1 MEHHYRARRARGLA
15 EVRPLLHALYGDRI
29 DVQLDELTARLGA
42 VLDDAHAA
50 RPAALR
56 RIDAER
62 LADPGWFQAAAR
74 IGYVAYVD
82 RFAGTLAGVTAR
94 LALLEELH
102 VDLLYLMKV
111 QRARPQPNDGGYA
124 VVDYLDVDPALGS
137 WADLEALTAALHER
151 GIGVCLDLVMN
162 HTAREH
168 AWAEAAR
175 RGSARH
181 RAYYL
186 TFPDRQL
193 PDLYEEHL
201 QEVFPDLAP
210 GNFTFDEDLDAW
222 VWTTFHPYQWDLDYG
237 NPDVFV
243 EMLAVMLAMANA
255 GVDVLRLDAIA
266 FTWKRMGTSCQNQP
280 EAHLLAQAFRAL
292 TDVAAPGLLLLA
304 EAIVPP
310 GELVPYLGAHR
321 LQRRECHLAYHNQ
334 LMVQIWSALAT
345 GDARLAT
352 ESLASLPPTPAGAT
366 WTTYVRCHDD
376 IGWAVDDEV
385 AGRIGIDGRSHRA
398 YLAAFYRGDVPG
410 SYALGAAFSTNA
422 ATADERTVGTAAALC
437 GLEAARAAGDR
448 LGEERAIRRLLLAHG
463 VTLGFPGIPLL
474 YMGDELALPNDVT
487 YRTDPDLRG
496 DSRWMN
502 RPWLDEEALERRHR
516 APSVE
521 ARVFAGL
528 RRLIEAR
535 RGAPAMAA
543 GGALWLH
550 RYDHPAVL
558 AWQRRH
564 PVHGGFFGLANFSD
578 QPATVPA
585 AAPRWAGLQEPIA
598 IVDDGVTVLR
608 DQLVLPP
615 LSVTWY
621 VDGADG
627 AVVPAPVAT
636 GRVRPPGVRA

>member
-1 MEHHYRARRARGLA
+1 MEDHYHARRARGLT
-15 EVRPLLHALYGDRI
+15 EVRPLLHALYADRR
-29 DVQLDELTARLGA
+29 DVELDRLIQRIGS

-82 RFAGTLAGVTAR
+82 RFAGTLGGVTRR
-94 LALLEELH
+94 LPLLEELH

-111 QRARPQPNDGGYA
+111 QRARPEPNDGGYA
-124 VVDYLDVDPALGS
+124 VVDYLDVDPALGTWS
-137 WADLEALTAALHER
+137 DLEHLTATLHER

-186 TFPDRQL
+186 VFPDRQL

-210 GNFTFDEDLDAW
+210 GNFTWDDELAAW
-222 VWTTFHPYQWDLDYG
+222 VWTTFHDYQWDLDYG
-237 NPDVFV
+237 NPEVFV
-243 EMLAVMLAMANA
+243 EMLGVMLSMANA

-266 FTWKRMGTSCQNQP
+266 FTWKRMGTNCQNQP

-304 EAIVPP
+304 EAIVSP

-352 ESLASLPPTPAGAT
+352 ESLASLPPTPATAT

-385 AGRIGIDGRSHRA
+385 AGRVGIDGGGHRA

-410 SYALGAAFSTNA
+410 SDALGAAFSTNA

-437 GLEAARAAGDR
+437 GLEAARARGDR
-448 LGEERAIRRLLLAHG
+448 LAEERAIRRLLLAHG
-463 VTLGFPGIPLL
+463 VILGFPGIPLL
-474 YMGDELALPNDVT
+474 YMGDELALSNDAT
-487 YRTDPDLRG
+487 YLADPALVEDT
-496 DSRWMN
+496 RWMN
-502 RPWLDEEALERRHR
+502 RPWLDEEVLERRHV
-516 APSVE
+516 AGSVE

-528 RRLIEAR
+528 RRLVEAR
-535 RGAPAMAA
+535 RATPAMAA
-543 GGALWLH
+543 GGQLWLH
-550 RYDHPAVL
+550 RYDDPAVL
-558 AWQRRH
+558 AWQRHH

-585 AAPRWAGLQEPIA
+585 ASPGWAGLHEPIA
-598 IVDDGVTVLR
+598 IVDDGVTVMR
-608 DQLVLPP
+608 DRLVLPP

-621 VDGADG
+621 VDRAD
-627 AVVPAPVAT
+627 APVVPAPVPT
-636 GRVRPPGVRA
+636 GRVRPPDVRG